1 VIIVNAHAFLAGFAG
16 AQLADRVED
25 AAKNYM
31 CERIAVA
38 AVAIAEWESGGG
50 QWDGGTHHFD
60 FVCDEV
66 GKLISAIRRSDEEH
80 LEVLYQQVKE
90 LVSKGVQGGLI

>member
-1 VIIVNAHAFLAGFAG
+1 MIIINALAFNAGYAG
-16 AQLADRVED
+16 AQLAERVED

-50 QWDGGTHHFD
+50 KWDGEVHHFD

-66 GKLISAIRRSDEEH
+66 GKLISAIRLSNEEE
-80 LEVLYQQVKE
+80 LELLYRQVKE
-90 LVSKGVQGGLI
+90 LVSKGVAL

>member
-1 VIIVNAHAFLAGFAG
+1 MTIINAHAFNAGFAG
-16 AQLADRVED
+16 AQLAERVED
-25 AAKNYM
+25 AAKVYM

-50 QWDGGTHHFD
+50 KWDGGKHHFD

-66 GKLISAIRRSDEEH
+66 GKLISAIRLSNEEE
-80 LEVLYQQVKE
+80 LELLYRQVKE
-90 LVSKGVQGGLI
+90 LVSKGVAL